1 MSSGPDSMTREAA
14 ETAASKSA
22 QASSRPRAR
31 AMASPGARPFSRRT
45 PASPRA
51 LARPAA
57 AVSGARLTMVERTP
71 PKARLRAMPGP
82 IMPVPMTAA
91 EGKAGDMTSL
101 EHTIHRRDAETPRK
115 ILARRESYGTIGLSP
130 VLVERDLVDSSLK
143 AYAHPGTGN
152 RSGRREG
159 HAAISAH
166 EGKGQTGRTVRGQ
179 VSHHRLRSEQ
189 FHQFGNLL
197 GLRADAVPQPVA
209 AAAPERGL
217 AVRGTAEDAV
227 RHSGAGADAVAGRDV
242 GSGDGGRNL
251 PEHQPGGAVRPACGG
266 DLRRRPHLP
275 HERDEHDRIPR
286 AAERGDHGGGDS
298 GAEEARGGVRGHRDV
313 GGRAHSGVP

>member
-1 MSSGPDSMTREAA
+1 MSSGPDSMTREAGDGGV
-14 ETAASKSA
+14 EI
-22 QASSRPRAR
+22 
-31 AMASPGARPFSRRT
+31 GA
-45 PASPRA
+45 
-51 LARPAA
+51 
-57 AVSGARLTMVERTP
+57 GIEQ
-71 PKARLRAMPGP
+71 
-82 IMPVPMTAA
+82 A
-91 EGKAGDMTSL
+91 EGAGDGIAGGEAVLKEDSAEPAGLGEAGGGGFGGAADDGRADTAQGEAQGDAGAHHAGADDGGGGKGRGHDVIGTHYSPPR
-101 EHTIHRRDAETPRK
+101 RRDAEENPCQARK
-115 ILARRESYGTIGLSP
+115 LWNNRASP

-242 GSGDGGRNL
+242 VSGDG
-251 PEHQPGGAVRPACGG
+251 
-266 DLRRRPHLP
+266 
-275 HERDEHDRIPR
+275 
-286 AAERGDHGGGDS
+286 
-298 GAEEARGGVRGHRDV
+298 
-313 GGRAHSGVP
+313 